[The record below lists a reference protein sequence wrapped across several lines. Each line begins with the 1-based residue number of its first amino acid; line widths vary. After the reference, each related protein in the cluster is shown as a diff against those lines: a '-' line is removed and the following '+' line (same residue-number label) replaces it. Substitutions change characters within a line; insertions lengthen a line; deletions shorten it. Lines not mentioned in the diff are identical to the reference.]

1 MTALGQIAAF
11 GVGVFLMISIL
22 SALYGIVDLWYMI
35 GKAWPCVLRAILGW
49 AIATAAAAWLLAPA
63 YRMAFA
69 WGLAAYLIFY
79 IGLFPLV
86 RILMR
91 ARRRA

>member
-35 GKAWPCVLRAILGW
+35 GKAWPRVLRMILGW
-49 AIATAAAAWLLAPA
+49 AIATAAAAWLLAPP
-63 YRMAFA
+63 YRMAFV

-79 IGLFPLV
+79 IGLFPLF